1 MPKVVVG
8 VVFARWHHASAG
20 HVCSIMHWALGLRE
34 LGCEVWIV
42 DAISS
47 AELSPPAAPGLPS
60 PQEEFW
66 RAIVE
71 EFDFHGR
78 ECLLIDGQSASLE
91 AFREFA
97 SGADLFVNYS
107 GQFKALDLFGPRTIK
122 AYLDVDPAFTQLW
135 VEVFG
140 SDMNLDGHD
149 VFLTMGTAMNSAQA
163 LVPKLEREWIP
174 VLPPVVASFWRQK
187 LGKFPD
193 DCGGSAWTTVA
204 HWYGYNGLEWRG
216 RRYAGK
222 RDSFRSMRLLPQHLD
237 KPCVIATD
245 LTPGWQLRSREPATL
260 PWVDDYEAFR
270 EAGWQLIPASEVC
283 QSVSSYLHFIAQ
295 SRGEIGIAKE
305 GYVVSRAGWMSDRS
319 VVYLALG
326 RPVVFQDTGWT
337 DIVAPGPG
345 MLIFH
350 DVDDCAEAIRS
361 IENEY
366 QTHSRAAQS
375 LADTTF
381 SPQQVLRP
389 LLEKIL

>member
-1 MPKVVVG
+1 MLKVVVG
-8 VVFARWHHASAG
+8 VVFARWHDASAG
-20 HVCSIMHWALGLRE
+20 HVCSNMHWALGLRE

-42 DAISS
+42 DAITS
-47 AELSPPAAPGLPS
+47 AELSPPAQDDLAS

-66 RAIVE
+66 RALVE
-71 EFDFHGR
+71 EFDFHGH
-78 ECLLIDGQSASLE
+78 ECLLIDGQSTSLE
-91 AFREFA
+91 ALCEFA
-97 SGADLFVNYS
+97 SAADLFVNYS
-107 GQFKALDLFGPRTIK
+107 GQFKALDLFGARTVK

-135 VEVFG
+135 VEVCG

-149 VFLTMGTAMNSAQA
+149 VLLTVGTAMNLSQA
-163 LVPKLEREWIP
+163 FVPRLAREGIP

-187 LGKFPD
+187 LGEFPD
-193 DCGGSAWTTVA
+193 ECRGSAWTTVA
-204 HWYGYNGLEWRG
+204 HWYGYRDLDWNG
-216 RRYAGK
+216 RRYSGK
-222 RDSFRSMRLLPQHLD
+222 RESLMSMRVLPQHLER
-237 KPCVIATD
+237 PCVIATD
-245 LTPGWQLRSREPATL
+245 LKPGWH
-260 PWVDDYEAFR
+260 DYTAFR
-270 EAGWQLIPASEVC
+270 EAGWQFTLASEVC
-283 QSVSSYLHFIAQ
+283 KSVSSYLRFIAQ

-326 RPVVFQDTGWT
+326 RPVVFQDTGW
-337 DIVAPGPG
+337 AEALAAGPG

-350 DVDDCAEAIRS
+350 DVDDCARAICS

-366 QTHSRAAQS
+366 DTHSRAAQS

>member
-8 VVFARWHHASAG
+8 VVFARWHNASAG
-20 HVCSIMHWALGLRE
+20 HICSIMHWALGLRE

-47 AELSPPAAPGLPS
+47 AELSPPAAAGLAS

-66 RAIVE
+66 RALVQ

-78 ECLLIDGQSASLE
+78 ECLLIDEQSASLE
-91 AFREFA
+91 SFREFA
-97 SGADLFVNYS
+97 SAADLFVNYS
-107 GQFKALDLFGPRTIK
+107 GQFKALDLFGRRTVK

-135 VEVFG
+135 VEVFK

-149 VFLTMGTAMNSAQA
+149 VFLTVGTAMNSPEA
-163 LVPKLEREWIP
+163 LVPKLEREWIS

-187 LGKFPD
+187 LGTFPD
-193 DCGGSAWTTVA
+193 DSRGSAWTTVA
-204 HWYGYNGLEWRG
+204 HWYGYNEMEWNG

-222 RDSFRSMRLLPQHLD
+222 RESLMSMRLLPQHLE

-245 LTPGWQLRSREPATL
+245 LPPGC
-260 PWVDDYEAFR
+260 DDYIAFR
-270 EAGWQLIPASEVC
+270 EAGWQIIRASEVC
-283 QSVSSYLHFIAQ
+283 KSVSSYLRFIAQ

-337 DIVAPGPG
+337 EAMAPGPG
-345 MLIFH
+345 MLLFH
-350 DVDDCAEAIRS
+350 DVEDCARAISS

-366 QTHSRAAQS
+366 DTHARAAQA
-375 LADTTF
+375 LADVTF

>member
-1 MPKVVVG
+1 MPKIVMG
-8 VVFARWHHASAG
+8 VVFARWHDASAG

-42 DAISS
+42 DAISA
-47 AELSPPAAPGLPS
+47 AELSPPAADGLAS

-78 ECLLIDGQSASLE
+78 ECLLIDGQSTDLE

-107 GQFKALDLFGPRTIK
+107 GQFKALDLFGPRTVK

-149 VFLTMGTAMNSAQA
+149 VFLTVGTAMNSPEAR
-163 LVPKLEREWIP
+163 VPKLEREWIS

-187 LGKFPD
+187 LGTFSD
-193 DCGGSAWTTVA
+193 DSRGSAWTTVA
-204 HWYGYNGLEWRG
+204 HWYGYNDMEWNG

-222 RDSFRSMRLLPQHLD
+222 RESLMSMRLLPQHLE

-245 LTPGWQLRSREPATL
+245 LPPGW
-260 PWVDDYEAFR
+260 DDYIAFR
-270 EAGWQLIPASEVC
+270 EAGWQIIRASDVC
-283 QSVSSYLHFIAQ
+283 KSVSSYLRFIAQ

-305 GYVVSRAGWMSDRS
+305 GYVVSRTGWMSDRS

-337 DIVAPGPG
+337 EVMVPGPG

-350 DVDDCAEAIRS
+350 DVEDCARAIS
-361 IENEY
+361 TIENEY
-366 QTHSRAAQS
+366 DTHSRAAQS

>member
-1 MPKVVVG
+1 VRKAGESNAAPKVVVA

-20 HVCSIMHWALGLRE
+20 HVCSNMHWALGLRE

-42 DAISS
+42 DAINS
-47 AELSPPAAPGLPS
+47 AELSPPASRGLAS

-66 RAIVE
+66 KALVE
-71 EFDFHGR
+71 EFDFHGH
-78 ECLLIDGQSASLE
+78 ECLLIDGNSPSLE

-97 SGADLFVNYS
+97 AGADLFINYS
-107 GQFKALDLFGPRTIK
+107 GQFARLDFFGAGTVK

-140 SDMNLDGHD
+140 SDMNLGGHD
-149 VFLTMGTAMNSAQA
+149 VFLTVGTTMNSPEA
-163 LVPKLEREWIP
+163 LLPKLNREWIS

-187 LGKFPD
+187 LGHSSED
-193 DCGGSAWTTVA
+193 LRASAWTTVA
-204 HWYGYNGLEWRG
+204 HWYGYNELEWNG

-222 RDSFRSMRLLPQHLD
+222 RESMMAMRLLPQHVA
-237 KPCVIATD
+237 KPFVIATD
-245 LTPGWQLRSREPATL
+245 VAPGWE
-260 PWVDDYEAFR
+260 DYIAFTQ
-270 EAGWQLIPASEVC
+270 AGWQLVAATEVC
-283 QSVSSYLHFIAQ
+283 RSVTSYLRFIAQ

-326 RPVVFQDTGWT
+326 RPVVCQDTGWT
-337 DIVAPGPG
+337 KAVAPGPG
-345 MLIFH
+345 LLAFR
-350 DVDDCAEAIRS
+350 DLNDCARAIRS
-361 IENEY
+361 IEDDYE
-366 QTHSRAAQS
+366 THCRAAQS

-381 SPQQVLRP
+381 SPPGVLRP

>member
-1 MPKVVVG
+1 
-8 VVFARWHHASAG
+8 
-20 HVCSIMHWALGLRE
+20 MHWALGLRE

-47 AELSPPAAPGLPS
+47 AELSPPASPGLAS

-66 RAIVE
+66 KTLVD
-71 EFDFHGR
+71 EFDLHGR
-78 ECLLIDGQSASLE
+78 ECLLIDGRSPGLE

-97 SGADLFVNYS
+97 SGADLFINYS
-107 GQFKALDLFGPRTIK
+107 GQFKRLDLFGSRTVK

-149 VFLTMGTAMNSAQA
+149 VLLTVGTRMNSPEAR
-163 LVPKLEREWIP
+163 VPKLGREWIP

-187 LGKFPD
+187 LGKLPD
-193 DCGGSAWTTVA
+193 NPRESAWTTVA
-204 HWYGYNGLEWRG
+204 HWYGYNELEWRG

-222 RDSFRSMRLLPQHLD
+222 RESLMAMRSLPQHVA

-245 LTPGWQLRSREPATL
+245 LTLGW
-260 PWVDDYEAFR
+260 DDYAAFR
-270 EAGWQLIPASEVC
+270 EAGWEFVLAAEVC
-283 QSVSSYLHFIAQ
+283 NSVSSYLHFIAE

-337 DIVAPGPG
+337 DAVAPGPG
-345 MLIFH
+345 MLSFQ
-350 DVDDCAEAIRS
+350 DVDDCARAIRS
-361 IENEY
+361 IEHEY
-366 QTHSRAAQS
+366 EIHSKAAQA

-381 SPQQVLRP
+381 SPQRVLGP

>member
-8 VVFARWHHASAG
+8 VVFARWHNASAG
-20 HVCSIMHWALGLRE
+20 HICSIMHWALGLRE

-47 AELSPPAAPGLPS
+47 AELSPPATASLAS

-97 SGADLFVNYS
+97 SGADLFVNYA
-107 GQFKALDLFGPRTIK
+107 GQFKALDLFGPRTVK

-135 VEVFG
+135 VELFG
-140 SDMNLDGHD
+140 SDMNFDGHD
-149 VFLTMGTAMNSAQA
+149 VFLTVGTAMNSPEA

-187 LGKFPD
+187 LGEFPD
-193 DCGGSAWTTVA
+193 DSRGRAWTTVA
-204 HWYGYNGLEWRG
+204 HWYGYKDLDWNG

-222 RDSFRSMRLLPQHLD
+222 RASLMSMRLLPQHLE

-245 LTPGWQLRSREPATL
+245 LPPGW
-260 PWVDDYEAFR
+260 DDYIAFR
-270 EAGWQLIPASEVC
+270 EAGWQIMQASEVC
-283 QSVSSYLHFIAQ
+283 KSVSTYLRFIAQ

-337 DIVAPGPG
+337 EAVTPGPG

-350 DVDDCAEAIRS
+350 DVDDCARAICR

-366 QTHSRAAQS
+366 DTHSRAAQS

-381 SPQQVLRP
+381 SPQQILRP

>member
-1 MPKVVVG
+1 MLKIVVG
-8 VVFARWHHASAG
+8 VVFARWHDASAG
-20 HVCSIMHWALGLRE
+20 HVCSIMHWALGFRE

-47 AELSPPAAPGLPS
+47 AELSPPAADGLAS

-78 ECLLIDGQSASLE
+78 ECFLIDGQSTSLE

-107 GQFKALDLFGPRTIK
+107 GQFKRSICFGARTVK

-149 VFLTMGTAMNSAQA
+149 VFLTVGTTMNSPEA
-163 LVPKLEREWIP
+163 LVPKLGREWIP
-174 VLPPVVASFWRQK
+174 VFPPVVATFWRQK
-187 LGKFPD
+187 LGTFPD
-193 DCGGSAWTTVA
+193 ESRGSAWTTVA
-204 HWYGYNGLEWRG
+204 HWYGYNDLEWKG

-222 RDSFRSMRLLPQHLD
+222 RESLMSMRVLPQHLE

-245 LTPGWQLRSREPATL
+245 LAPGWDDYTAFRRRAGNSSRRLRSASLSHRICGLSRRVAVRLASPRRAT
-260 PWVDDYEAFR
+260 
-270 EAGWQLIPASEVC
+270 S
-283 QSVSSYLHFIAQ
+283 
-295 SRGEIGIAKE
+295 SRG
-305 GYVVSRAGWMSDRS
+305 GWMSDRS

-337 DIVAPGPG
+337 EAMAPADG

-350 DVDDCAEAIRS
+350 DVDDCARAISS
-361 IENEY
+361 IEDDY
-366 QTHSRAAQS
+366 DTHSRAAQS
-375 LADTTF
+375 LADTIF

>member
-1 MPKVVVG
+1 MPKIVVG
-8 VVFARWHHASAG
+8 VVFARWHDASAG

-42 DAISS
+42 DAIST
-47 AELSPPAAPGLPS
+47 AELSPPAADGHAS

-71 EFDFHGR
+71 EFAFHGR
-78 ECLLIDGQSASLE
+78 ECLLIDGQSTSRE

-149 VFLTMGTAMNSAQA
+149 VFLTVGTAMNSPEA
-163 LVPKLEREWIP
+163 LIPKLEREWIS

-187 LGKFPD
+187 LGTFPD
-193 DCGGSAWTTVA
+193 DSRGSAWTTVA
-204 HWYGYNGLEWRG
+204 HWYGYNDMEWNG

-222 RDSFRSMRLLPQHLD
+222 RESLMSMRLLPQHLE

-245 LTPGWQLRSREPATL
+245 LPPGW
-260 PWVDDYEAFR
+260 DDYIAFR
-270 EAGWQLIPASEVC
+270 EAGWQIIRASEVC
-283 QSVSSYLHFIAQ
+283 KSVSSYLRFIAQ

-305 GYVVSRAGWMSDRS
+305 GYVVSRTGWMSDRS

-337 DIVAPGPG
+337 KAMAPAPG

-350 DVDDCAEAIRS
+350 DVEDCARAIS
-361 IENEY
+361 TIENEY
-366 QTHSRAAQS
+366 DTHSRAAQS